1 VSATGYE
8 GYADSID
15 VVAGPREIAVRFK
28 AITLRAQIDVVHK
41 HTFGSCKGTLS
52 ATPDGLK
59 YDGSNSGDAF
69 TSPLVDLMGFDV
81 NYLDKTLKLQ
91 LKGGKSFTFTDPEG
105 NADHLFVFHRDV
117 SKVRDRL
124 RKGE

>member
-1 VSATGYE
+1 M
-8 GYADSID
+8 
-15 VVAGPREIAVRFK
+15 
-28 AITLRAQIDVVHK
+28 HK
-41 HTFGSCKGTLS
+41 HTFGSCTGTLS
-52 ATPDGLK
+52 ATPDVLK
-59 YDGSNSGDAF
+59 YDGSNPGDAF
-69 TSPLVDLMGFDV
+69 ASPLLDLAGFDV
-81 NYLDKTLKLQ
+81 SYLDKALKVK